1 VNLDRAL
8 FLVWGPPGHG
18 PRSKVFARELGI
30 DVEFVS
36 ATTRRGPLVAPYK
49 YAVQTLMTI
58 GVLARRRPRLV
69 FIQSPP
75 SPATWLVAAYAVLTG
90 ADYVIDAH
98 SAAMLA
104 RRWTRPKWLNRL
116 VRRRAVVTIVT
127 NEHFAE
133 QLEAEGCTALVLRDI
148 PTTFPTASEPELP
161 EGFHALV
168 VNTFNFDEPLDEVL
182 EAAHRLPE
190 VTFHVSGRAERH
202 PEVVATA
209 PPNVRFT
216 GFLADEDYHAL
227 MKRADV
233 VMCFTT
239 RDHTMQRGACEAL
252 SLGRPIIT
260 SDWPLLRTYFHRG
273 TVHVD
278 NTAAGMIAAVEEVR
292 ARHAHYEAEIEH
304 LRDYQQDQWSQARGR
319 LEELFAAGPSRS
331 RSRSTKRRHA
341 MVVHAYYPVGE
352 TRVQREAAALI
363 EDGVDVDIICLRR
376 PGERRREEV
385 DGVNVYRLPVGR
397 NRSLGVAYQLLEY
410 LAFAVLAA
418 VRLTRLHLRRRY
430 RSVQVHNLPDFLVF
444 SALVPKL
451 TGSHILLD
459 LHDLMPEFL
468 ADRLGGSMGH
478 PLVRLVAL
486 QERISCAFADSVI
499 TVTEGWRQ
507 RLIERGV
514 EPEKISVVMN
524 VADPDLFTPRDEEA
538 PQDSFTI
545 VYHGT
550 LTHRYGVD
558 LLVEAVA
565 RLRSRVPTARL
576 LLLGDGDYR
585 MQLES
590 AVACLGLAD
599 VVEFSDEMLE
609 VAELLPYLRR
619 ASVGVVPNR
628 SSVFTD
634 DLLPT
639 KLLEY
644 VALGIPVVVARTPM
658 IRSYFDDDM
667 VEFFTPGDADDLAD
681 RLAVLAESP
690 ERCQE
695 LARAARTFVESHPWE
710 SIAKS
715 YVALVAG
722 GR

>member
-1 VNLDRAL
+1 VNPDRTL
-8 FLVWGPPGHG
+8 FVVWGPPSHG

-30 DVEFVS
+30 DVEFMT
-36 ATTRRGPLVAPYK
+36 ATNRRGGLVAPYK
-49 YAVQTLMTI
+49 YLVQTAMTLR
-58 GVLARRRPRLV
+58 VLLRRRPRLIFV
-69 FIQSPP
+69 QSPP
-75 SPATWLVAAYAVLTG
+75 SVATWVVAAYAVVTG

-104 RRWTRPKWLNRL
+104 RRWNRPRWLNRL
-116 VRRRAVVTIVT
+116 VRRRALVTIVT
-127 NEHFAE
+127 NEHFAG
-133 QLEAEGCTALVLRDI
+133 QLEADGATALVLRDI
-148 PTTFPTASEPELP
+148 PTSFPTAAEPELP

-182 EAAHRLPE
+182 EAARRLPD

-202 PEVVATA
+202 PRVVATA
-209 PPNVRFT
+209 PPNVEFT

-233 VMCFTT
+233 VMCFTS

-278 NTAAGMIAAVEEVR
+278 NTAAGMAAAVEEVR
-292 ARHAHYEAEIEH
+292 HNHAHYVAEIER
-304 LRDYQQDQWSQARGR
+304 LREYQQDQWSQARSR
-319 LEELFAAGPSRS
+319 LEELFATGRSRS
-331 RSRSTKRRHA
+331 RSRSTKSRHA

-352 TRVQREAAALI
+352 TRVQREAAALL
-363 EDGVDVDIICLRR
+363 EEGVAVDVICLRR
-376 PGERRREEV
+376 PGEPRREEV
-385 DGVNVYRLPVGR
+385 DGVTVYRLPVGR

-410 LAFAVLAA
+410 LAFAALAGA
-418 VRLTRLHLRRRY
+418 RLTLLHLRRRY

-468 ADRLGGSMGH
+468 ADRLGRSMAH
-478 PLVRLVAL
+478 PLVRMVAL
-486 QERISCAFADSVI
+486 QERISCSFADSVI

-507 RLIERGV
+507 RLIDRGV
-514 EPEKISVVMN
+514 APEKISVVMN
-524 VADPDLFTPRDEEA
+524 VADPDLFVPRDDEA
-538 PQDSFTI
+538 PADSFTI
-545 VYHGT
+545 IYHGT
-550 LTHRYGVD
+550 FTRRYGVD

-565 RLRSRVPTARL
+565 KLRSRVPSVKL

-590 AVACLGLAD
+590 SVACLGLTD

-609 VAELLPYLRR
+609 VSDLLPYLQQ
-619 ASVGVVPNR
+619 AAVGVVPNR

-644 VALGIPVVVARTPM
+644 VAMGIPVVAARTPM

-681 RLAVLAESP
+681 RLAALAGSP
-690 ERCQE
+690 ERRRE
-695 LARAARTFVESHPWE
+695 MAKAAGTFVDSHPWE
-710 SIAKS
+710 SIARS

-722 GR
+722 G